1 MLAPSVQHSYTLGM
15 RKYLD
20 IPLTV
25 VVTTVLTAAMLW
37 PLEAAPEGRDKLV
50 HFMAFV
56 ALAFPLARTGRLGL
70 LTVFIGASAFGAI
83 IELIQPAFNRSADL
97 NDWAADTL
105 GVLIGIGLGLA
116 YRRVRPHRS

>member
-50 HFMAFV
+50 HFITFA
-56 ALAFPLARTGRLGL
+56 AIAFPLARTGRFGL
-70 LTVFIGASAFGAI
+70 MSILIIASAFGTIIDRCAI
-83 IELIQPAFNRSADL
+83 LRSNLWYLHA
-97 NDWAADTL
+97 NNANT
-105 GVLIGIGLGLA
+105 GLGG
-116 YRRVRPHRS
+116 VG